1 MSAAQNETFTNTQ
14 VGIKTFERF
23 AALKR
28 KGALLDTQINVSV
41 LALT

>member
-1 MSAAQNETFTNTQ
+1 MSAVQNETFTNTQ
-14 VGIKTFERF
+14 FGEKAFERF

-28 KGALLDTQINVSV
+28 KGALLDMQINVSL